1 VNQQHFLIAVEG
13 NHDQSFIGR
22 VLQKALKFC
31 KFDGTHKQLKEVI
44 ELDRFWR
51 KFIPRYPVDDGK
63 VHERL
68 NPPSFFYSKD
78 RSICTGIYAGGGS
91 NLVSNLELQ
100 LSDNSGYLEY
110 LSGFAVIADS
120 DKEAVHKVA
129 NDYSKGLADLFPG
142 FGSAKDC
149 IGQVIQN
156 SPRMGIY
163 ILPNN
168 KDQGV
173 LEHLI
178 AQCGSL
184 AYPDYMDKA
193 EAYIQQFLDEENKL
207 LNPYAHL
214 KWKPF
219 DREKALVATVASV
232 LQPGCTNTVSIAQ
245 DKWISKET
253 LSQVPDMVQLVQFL
267 KELLRIE
274 D

>member
-1 VNQQHFLIAVEG
+1 MSQQHFLIVVEG

-22 VLQKALKFC
+22 VLQKALNFR
-31 KFDGTHKQLKEVI
+31 KFDGTHQQLEEVI

-51 KFIPRYPVDDGK
+51 KFIPRYPVGDGK

-78 RSICTGIYAGGGS
+78 RRICTGIYAGGGS
-91 NLVSNLELQ
+91 SLVSNLELQ
-100 LSDNSGYLEY
+100 LADNSGYLEY

-120 DKEAVHKVA
+120 DKKAVHKVA
-129 NDYSKGLADLFPG
+129 NDYSEKLADLFPG
-142 FGSAKDC
+142 FELAKDC
-149 IGQVIQN
+149 IGQVIQS

-178 AQCGSL
+178 TQCGSL
-184 AYPDYMDKA
+184 AYPNYMDKA
-193 EAYIQQFLDEENKL
+193 EAYIQQFLDEDNQL
-207 LNPYAHL
+207 LSPYTHL
-214 KWKPF
+214 QWKPF
-219 DREKALVATVASV
+219 DREKALIATVVSV

-245 DKWISKET
+245 DKWISQET
-253 LSQVPDMVQLVQFL
+253 LEQVPDMLQLVQFL
-267 KELLRIE
+267 KELLGIE